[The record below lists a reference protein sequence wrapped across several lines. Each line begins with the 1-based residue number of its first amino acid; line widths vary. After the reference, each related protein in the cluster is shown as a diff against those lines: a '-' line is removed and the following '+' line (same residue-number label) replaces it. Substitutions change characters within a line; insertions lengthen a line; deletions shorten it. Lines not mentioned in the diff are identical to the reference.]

1 MLEILLLILRIA
13 GIIFVSVLGIL
24 IVVIC
29 FALFVPVRYRGDFSV
44 SDGENGEKKKVCA
57 VLRATW
63 FLRLV
68 RVYVTFGET
77 VRLRVKVLFFTFL
90 DTAKEKEDKGSNKG
104 REKGKNRRG
113 RDAKEA
119 SEIEDS
125 RKASGAEQAKA
136 ADRNSGRKERDKVVA
151 PVERRRNRRDGQQQ
165 CKYSCKRLRSDIC
178 DRHKVYRFHDGVEVA
193 VCG

>member
-136 ADRNSGRKERDKVVA
+136 ADRNSGRKEITAAGVWRG
-151 PVERRRNRRDGQQQ
+151 RNDGCRRDGG
-165 CKYSCKRLRSDIC
+165 RRGD
-178 DRHKVYRFHDGVEVA
+178 
-193 VCG
+193 